1 MKKMFDFW
9 GSHIKKIPHQGLS
22 CLLILCLS
30 LPLCAQN
37 EGGKINISMKDAN
50 VKEVL
55 EVLKKY
61 NYRLAYSTA
70 VIEACKKKVTLDMK
84 RATPAQVLDEVFK
97 ETNLVY
103 KIEGNLITIKEVK
116 KDELIVVQGVVK
128 DEKGEPIPGVSVL
141 IKGTVTGTATDD
153 KGNFQMKV
161 AKNSALLFSFVGME
175 TKTVFVESEKPISVV
190 MKEMT
195 NEMEEVVI
203 TGYQKINKRESTS
216 SIVSLK
222 AEDIIEPVGTSIDQ
236 MLQGKVPGM
245 SVMQMTSTVGAAPKI
260 RIRGSSTIIGNRE
273 PVWVL
278 DGVVLQDPVPLDATE
293 LNSMD
298 QVNLIGNAISGL
310 NPEDIERIDVLKDAS
325 ATALYGTKAANG
337 VIVITTKRGKKGA
350 PAVRYSNSMLSLIHI

>member
-103 KIEGNLITIKEVK
+103 KIEGNL
-116 KDELIVVQGVVK
+116 D
-128 DEKGEPIPGVSVL
+128 
-141 IKGTVTGTATDD
+141 
-153 KGNFQMKV
+153 
-161 AKNSALLFSFVGME
+161 
-175 TKTVFVESEKPISVV
+175 
-190 MKEMT
+190 
-195 NEMEEVVI
+195 
-203 TGYQKINKRESTS
+203 
-216 SIVSLK
+216 
-222 AEDIIEPVGTSIDQ
+222 
-236 MLQGKVPGM
+236 
-245 SVMQMTSTVGAAPKI
+245 
-260 RIRGSSTIIGNRE
+260 
-273 PVWVL
+273 
-278 DGVVLQDPVPLDATE
+278 
-293 LNSMD
+293 
-298 QVNLIGNAISGL
+298 
-310 NPEDIERIDVLKDAS
+310 
-325 ATALYGTKAANG
+325 
-337 VIVITTKRGKKGA
+337 
-350 PAVRYSNSMLSLIHI
+350 

>member
-1 MKKMFDFW
+1 
-9 GSHIKKIPHQGLS
+9 
-22 CLLILCLS
+22 
-30 LPLCAQN
+30 
-37 EGGKINISMKDAN
+37 
-50 VKEVL
+50 
-55 EVLKKY
+55 
-61 NYRLAYSTA
+61 
-70 VIEACKKKVTLDMK
+70 
-84 RATPAQVLDEVFK
+84 
-97 ETNLVY
+97 
-103 KIEGNLITIKEVK
+103 
-116 KDELIVVQGVVK
+116 
-128 DEKGEPIPGVSVL
+128 
-141 IKGTVTGTATDD
+141 
-153 KGNFQMKV
+153 
-161 AKNSALLFSFVGME
+161 
-175 TKTVFVESEKPISVV
+175 
-190 MKEMT
+190 MT

-325 ATALYGTKAANG
+325 ATA
-337 VIVITTKRGKKGA
+337 V
-350 PAVRYSNSMLSLIHI
+350 